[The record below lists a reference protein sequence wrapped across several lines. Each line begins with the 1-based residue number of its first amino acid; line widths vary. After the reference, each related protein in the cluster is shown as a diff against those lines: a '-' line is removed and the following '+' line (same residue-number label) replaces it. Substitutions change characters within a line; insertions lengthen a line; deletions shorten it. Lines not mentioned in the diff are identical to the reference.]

1 MIGCRIRSTDDQSGF
16 LKSLAHRSNGR
27 RLRAGTRQLA
37 LKLDSNVG
45 AQPCSCPYAGVGGIL
60 GGLFVGTVLMDFSI
74 LHYFEQTQT
83 ALNSMWEVYSG
94 LIKSLAFGWIIGM
107 VGCLRGLRCGNDS
120 AALGQ
125 AVTSAVVTSITLVVV
140 VDACFEV
147 FYSMMD
153 LR

>member
-1 MIGCRIRSTDDQSGF
+1 
-16 LKSLAHRSNGR
+16 
-27 RLRAGTRQLA
+27 
-37 LKLDSNVG
+37 
-45 AQPCSCPYAGVGGIL
+45 
-60 GGLFVGTVLMDFSI
+60 MDFSLI
-74 LHYFEQTQT
+74 HYFEQTQA

-94 LIKSLAFGWIIGM
+94 LSKSLAFGWIIGM

-147 FYSMMD
+147 FYSMID